1 MSAILSAGIKLQ
13 FLLYCLIPIH
23 KFFSQSIQQ
32 LILRYL
38 LHDLAAFD
46 QKTYAYAACDSNICL
61 FRFSWSIYHAAHN
74 GNLNVKR
81 DILHHSFN
89 FIGKTDQVD
98 LGTAAGWT
106 GNDFHASFAES
117 KGFQNT
123 FGGFYL
129 LKRSAGQGN
138 TDGVTDSLI

>member
-1 MSAILSAGIKLQ
+1 ML
-13 FLLYCLIPIH
+13 LLYWLIPIH

-38 LHDLAAFD
+38 LHNLAAFD
-46 QKTYAYAACDSNICL
+46 QKTYAYAACDSDICL
-61 FRFSWSIYHAAHN
+61 FRLSRAIYYTAHN
-74 GNLNVKR
+74 GNLNIKR
-81 DILHHSFN
+81 DILHHGFY
-89 FIGKTDQVD
+89 FISETDQVD

-106 GNDFHASFAES
+106 GNYFHAAFAKS
-117 KGFQNT
+117 KSFQNT

-138 TDGVTDSLI
+138 TDGVTDSLV